1 MTGTQSRV
9 SFRRRISLAT
19 FPAHMSDHQPY
30 VPASQSPPELT
41 ARALL
46 LGVLLGLIFSASSVY
61 LALKIG
67 LTVSSSIPIAVLSIT
82 IFRAL
87 GRTSILE
94 NNIVQTTGSASDS
107 VAAGVVF
114 TIPAILLMGYDLEI
128 GRVAVLATAGGL
140 MGILMMIPLR
150 RALIVKEHD
159 TLIYPEGTACAEVLI
174 AGEERGLQA
183 KRVFQAFGV
192 GFVYKVLMGGLKLWP
207 DVPGKALGF
216 YPGAAVYTEASP
228 ELLGVGYI
236 IGPRIAGYLFAG
248 GCFAYLVLAP
258 AIKLVG
264 SGLNEPF
271 GFPAVK
277 LIRDMSPGELRSS
290 FVFYIG
296 AGAVASAGIIALARS
311 LPTIVSSFAA
321 SLKDLR
327 ESRLGQAATKLR
339 TEDDLP
345 ISVTIGGSLA
355 LAIALTLLPQVGVNL
370 LGAIL
375 IVIFG
380 FFFATVSSR
389 VCGQIGSS
397 ANPISGMTIA
407 ALLGTCLIFVAIGW
421 TGVDHRV
428 QAISIAAVVAVATAN
443 AGNTSQD
450 LKTGF
455 LVGSTPRR
463 QQIAIL
469 VGALGSALVVG
480 WTLTL
485 LNRAYT
491 YPIPEAHPAF
501 SPAALAP
508 AGGGKR
514 AAVEVLPQT
523 MAGFRIAASDA
534 VEPGSYHVV
543 RVYVVTEGVAAG
555 KYLMDPTTRELR
567 YVLDPGIGGRIHE
580 FGGRVIPRLDSPKAT
595 IMALVTDGI
604 LTHKLPWALVLL
616 GVFITIAIE
625 LMGVQALPVAVGVYL
640 PISTSS
646 AMFVGGVVRWLI
658 ERRAQ
663 AAHQSIAE
671 VESGPGVLF
680 SSGLI
685 AGGAIGGI
693 VLAAIAGALGSAD
706 ALAERV
712 PVFHALGGL
721 SRSNLLAFGLF
732 GLLGALLYRIALRKQ

>member
-1 MTGTQSRV
+1 MADHEPY
-9 SFRRRISLAT
+9 IPAT
-19 FPAHMSDHQPY
+19 HFPA
-30 VPASQSPPELT
+30 ELT
-41 ARALL
+41 PRALI
-46 LGVLLGLIFSASSVY
+46 LGVVLGLIFSASSVY

-128 GRVAVLATAGGL
+128 GRVAMLATVGGL
-140 MGILMMIPLR
+140 MGVLMMIPLR

-192 GFVYKVLMGGLKLWP
+192 GFVYKFLQAGLKVWP

-216 YPGAAVYTEASP
+216 YPGAAVFTETSP

-264 SGLNEPF
+264 SGLTEPF

-277 LIRDMSPGELRSS
+277 LIRDMSPGDLRSS

-311 LPTIVSSFAA
+311 LPTIMSSFAS

-327 ESRLGQAATKLR
+327 GAGLSQTMTRPR

-345 ISVTIGGSLA
+345 ISLTVGGSIA
-355 LAIALTLLPQVGVNL
+355 LAIVLTLLPQLGVNL
-370 LGAIL
+370 LGAVL

-389 VCGQIGSS
+389 ICGQIGSS

-469 VGALGSALVVG
+469 VGALASALAVG

-491 YPIPEAHPAF
+491 YPVPETHAAF
-501 SPAALAP
+501 TTQSLTPPPGGRAP
-508 AGGGKR
+508 
-514 AAVEVLPQT
+514 VEVLPAT
-523 MAGFRIAASDA
+523 LSGFRIAGGDSVDQAT
-534 VEPGSYHVV
+534 YQVV
-543 RVYVVTEGVAAG
+543 RVYVVTQGVAAG
-555 KYLMDPTTRELR
+555 KYLMDPATRQLR
-567 YVLDPGIGGRIHE
+567 YVLDPGIGGRIRDYP
-580 FGGRVIPRLDSPKAT
+580 GRLIPRLHSPKPT
-595 IMALVTDGI
+595 IMAP
-604 LTHKLPWALVLL
+604 LTPRTLTPQPPPAPAVLGGFL
-616 GVFITIAIE
+616 TNA
-625 LMGVQALPVAVGVYL
+625 P
-640 PISTSS
+640 PP
-646 AMFVGGVVRWLI
+646 VGGR
-658 ERRAQ
+658 
-663 AAHQSIAE
+663 
-671 VESGPGVLF
+671 GPP
-680 SSGLI
+680 
-685 AGGAIGGI
+685 GA
-693 VLAAIAGALGSAD
+693 
-706 ALAERV
+706 
-712 PVFHALGGL
+712 
-721 SRSNLLAFGLF
+721 
-732 GLLGALLYRIALRKQ
+732 

>member
-1 MTGTQSRV
+1 MTS
-9 SFRRRISLAT
+9 
-19 FPAHMSDHQPY
+19 HQPY
-30 VPASQSPPELT
+30 VPASQTLPELT
-41 ARALL
+41 PRALI
-46 LGVLLGLIFSASSVY
+46 LGVFLGLIFSASSVY

-128 GRVAVLATAGGL
+128 GRVAILAAAGGL

-192 GFVYKVLMGGLKLWP
+192 GFVYKFLMGGLKLWR

-216 YPGAAVYTEASP
+216 YPGAAVSTEISP

-264 SGLNEPF
+264 SGLTEPF

-290 FVFYIG
+290 FIFYIG

-311 LPTIVSSFAA
+311 LPTIVSSFAS

-327 ESRLGQAATKLR
+327 ESRLGQAVTKLR

-345 ISVTIGGSLA
+345 ISVTIGGSIVLA
-355 LAIALTLLPQVGVNL
+355 VVLTLLPQVGVNL

-407 ALLGTCLIFVAIGW
+407 ALLGTCLLFVAIGW

-463 QQIAIL
+463 QQLAIL
-469 VGALGSALVVG
+469 VGTIGSALVIG

-491 YPIPEAHPAF
+491 YPVPESHPAF
-501 SPAALAP
+501 TAQALAP
-508 AGGGKR
+508 SQGGR
-514 AAVEVLPQT
+514 AAVEVRPET
-523 MAGFRIAASDA
+523 MSAFRIAGSDSVDRA
-534 VEPGSYHVV
+534 TYQVV
-543 RVYVVTEGVAAG
+543 RVYVITEGVAAG
-555 KYLMDPTTRELR
+555 KYLMDPATRELR

-580 FGGRVIPRLDSPKAT
+580 FAGRAIPRLDSPKAT

-604 LTHKLPWALVLL
+604 LTRKLPWALVLL

-658 ERRAQ
+658 ERRAK
-663 AAHQSIAE
+663 AAQQSIAE
-671 VESGPGVLF
+671 IESGPGVLF

-685 AGGAIGGI
+685 AGGAICGI
-693 VLAAIAGALGSAD
+693 VLAAIAGVLGSAD
-706 ALAERV
+706 ALAEKV
-712 PVFHALGGL
+712 PLFHALGPIAA
-721 SRSNLLAFGLF
+721 SNLLAFALF
-732 GLLGALLYRIALRKQ
+732 AVLGATLYRVGSQKS

>member
-1 MTGTQSRV
+1 M
-9 SFRRRISLAT
+9 
-19 FPAHMSDHQPY
+19 PAHEPY
-30 VPASQSPPELT
+30 IPATHFPSELT
-41 ARALL
+41 LRALV
-46 LGVLLGLIFSASSVY
+46 LGVVLGLIFSASSVY

-114 TIPAILLMGYDLEI
+114 TIPAILLMGYDLDI
-128 GRVAVLATAGGL
+128 GRVAILATVGGL
-140 MGILMMIPLR
+140 IGILMMIPLR

-159 TLIYPEGTACAEVLI
+159 TLVYPEGTACAEVLI

-192 GFVYKVLMGGLKLWP
+192 GFLYKFLQAGLKFWP
-207 DVPGKALGF
+207 DVPGKTLAF
-216 YPGAAVYTEASP
+216 YPGAAVYTETSP

-236 IGPRIAGYLFAG
+236 IGPQIAGYLFAG

-264 SGLNEPF
+264 SGLAEPF

-277 LIRDMSPGELRSS
+277 LIRDMSPAEIRAS

-311 LPTIVSSFAA
+311 LPTIVSSFSS

-327 ESRLGQAATKLR
+327 ESRIGHTITRLR

-345 ISVTIGGSLA
+345 ISLTVGGAVA
-355 LAIALTLLPQVGVNL
+355 LAIVLAVLPQVGVNL

-375 IVIFG
+375 IVVFG

-389 VCGQIGSS
+389 ITGQIGSS

-469 VGALGSALVVG
+469 VGALGSAVVVG

-491 YPIPEAHPAF
+491 YPVPEAHPAF
-501 SPAALAP
+501 SARALAP
-508 AGGGKR
+508 SATAGGGKER
-514 AAVEVLPQT
+514 APVEIRPET
-523 MAGFRIAASDA
+523 MSGFRIAGTDSVDRAT
-534 VEPGSYHVV
+534 YQVV
-543 RVYVVTEGVAAG
+543 RVYVITEGVAAG
-555 KYLMDPTTRELR
+555 KYLMDPGTHELR
-567 YVLDPGIGGRIHE
+567 YVLDPGIGGRIHDYR
-580 FGGRVIPRLDSPKAT
+580 GKTIPRLDSPKAT
-595 IMALVTDGI
+595 IMALITDGI
-604 LTHKLPWALVLL
+604 LTHKLPWVLVLL
-616 GVFITIAIE
+616 GVFTTIAIE

-646 AMFVGGVVRWLI
+646 AMFAGGVVRWLI
-658 ERRAQ
+658 ERRARARQ
-663 AAHQSIAE
+663 QSIAE

-685 AGGAIGGI
+685 AGGAICGI
-693 VLAAIAGALGSAD
+693 VLAAIAGVLGSAD
-706 ALAERV
+706 ALAEKI
-712 PVFHALGGL
+712 PLFHALGGL
-721 SRSNLLAFGLF
+721 SSST
-732 GLLGALLYRIALRKQ
+732 LLGFALFAALAVLLYRIGLKSA

>member
-1 MTGTQSRV
+1 M
-9 SFRRRISLAT
+9 
-19 FPAHMSDHQPY
+19 PDHQPY

-46 LGVLLGLIFSASSVY
+46 LGVVLGLIFSASSVY

-114 TIPAILLMGYDLEI
+114 TIPAILLMGYDLDI
-128 GRVAVLATAGGL
+128 GRVAVLATVGGL
-140 MGILMMIPLR
+140 MGVLMMIPLR

-159 TLIYPEGTACAEVLI
+159 TLVYPEGTACAEVLI
-174 AGEERGLQA
+174 AGEERGLHA

-192 GFVYKVLMGGLKLWP
+192 GFVYKFLQVGLKIWR
-207 DVPGKALGF
+207 DVPGSALGF
-216 YPGAAVYTEASP
+216 YPGAAISTESSP
-228 ELLGVGYI
+228 ELMGVGYI

-264 SGLNEPF
+264 SGLTEPF

-277 LIRDMSPGELRSS
+277 LIRDMDPGEIRSS

-296 AGAVASAGIIALARS
+296 AGAVASAGIIALLRS
-311 LPTIVSSFAA
+311 LPTIVSSFAS

-327 ESRLGQAATKLR
+327 DSRLGQAVTRLR

-345 ISVTIGGSLA
+345 ISLTVGGSVA
-355 LAIALTLLPQVGVNL
+355 LAIVLAFLPQVGVNL
-370 LGAIL
+370 LGAAL

-389 VCGQIGSS
+389 ITGQIGSS

-407 ALLGTCLIFVAIGW
+407 ALLGTCLIFVLIGW

-428 QAISIAAVVAVATAN
+428 QAISIAAVVAVAIAN

-485 LNRAYT
+485 LNGAYT
-491 YPIPEAHPAF
+491 YPVPETHPAF
-501 SPAALAP
+501 SAQALA
-508 AGGGKR
+508 ASSVGR
-514 AAVEVLPQT
+514 APVEVRPET
-523 MAGFRIAASDA
+523 MSGFRIAGSDSIDRA
-534 VEPGSYHVV
+534 TYQVV
-543 RVYVVTEGVAAG
+543 RVYVITEGVAAG
-555 KYLMDPTTRELR
+555 KYLMDPASHGLR
-567 YVLDPGIGGRIHE
+567 YVLDPGIGGRIHAYL
-580 FGGRVIPRLDSPKAT
+580 GKSIPRLDSPKAT
-595 IMALVTDGI
+595 IMALIADGI
-604 LTHKLPWALVLL
+604 LTHKLPWMLVLL
-616 GVFITIAIE
+616 GVFVTIAIE

-646 AMFVGGVVRWLI
+646 AMFAGGVIRWLI
-658 ERRAQ
+658 ERRAHARQ
-663 AAHQSIAE
+663 QSIAQ

-693 VLAAIAGALGSAD
+693 VLAAFAGAFGSAD
-706 ALAERV
+706 ALADKL
-712 PVFHALGGL
+712 PLFHAMGSLAQSSTLAYVLFAALGV
-721 SRSNLLAFGLF
+721 
-732 GLLGALLYRIALRKQ
+732 LLYRIAVRSE

>member
-1 MTGTQSRV
+1 MTS
-9 SFRRRISLAT
+9 
-19 FPAHMSDHQPY
+19 HQPY
-30 VPASQSPPELT
+30 VPASQSLPELT
-41 ARALL
+41 PRALI

-114 TIPAILLMGYDLEI
+114 TVPAILLMGYDLDI
-128 GRVAVLATAGGL
+128 GRVAILATAGGL

-150 RALIVKEHD
+150 RALIVKEHG

-192 GFVYKVLMGGLKLWP
+192 GFLYKFLMGGLKLWR

-216 YPGAAVYTEASP
+216 YPGAAVSTEISP

-264 SGLNEPF
+264 SGLSEPF
-271 GFPAVK
+271 GFPPVK
-277 LIRDMSPGELRSS
+277 LIRDMSPGEIRSS
-290 FVFYIG
+290 FIFYIG

-327 ESRLGQAATKLR
+327 ESRLGQAVTKLR

-345 ISVTIGGSLA
+345 ISVTIGGSIA
-355 LAIALTLLPQVGVNL
+355 LAIVLTLLPQVGVNL

-407 ALLGTCLIFVAIGW
+407 ALLGTCLLFVLIGW

-455 LVGSTPRR
+455 LVGATPRR

-469 VGALGSALVVG
+469 VGAIGSALVVG

-491 YPIPEAHPAF
+491 YPVPEVHPAF
-501 SPAALAP
+501 SAQALAP
-508 AGGGKR
+508 SQQGR
-514 AAVEVLPQT
+514 AAVEVRSET
-523 MAGFRIAASDA
+523 MSGFRIAGSDSIDRA
-534 VEPGSYHVV
+534 AYQVV

-555 KYLMDPTTRELR
+555 KYLMDPATHELR

-580 FGGRVIPRLDSPKAT
+580 FAGRAIPRLDSPKAT

-646 AMFVGGVVRWLI
+646 AMFVGGLVRWLI
-658 ERRAQ
+658 ERRAK
-663 AAHQSIAE
+663 AAQQSIAE

-685 AGGAIGGI
+685 AGGAICGI
-693 VLAAIAGALGSAD
+693 VLAAIAGVFGSAD
-706 ALAERV
+706 ALAEKL
-712 PVFHALGGL
+712 PLFHALGAIAN
-721 SRSNLLAFGLF
+721 SNLLAFALF
-732 GLLGALLYRIALRKQ
+732 ALLGTALYRVASQKS

>member
-1 MTGTQSRV
+1 MADHEPY
-9 SFRRRISLAT
+9 IPAT
-19 FPAHMSDHQPY
+19 HFPA
-30 VPASQSPPELT
+30 ELT
-41 ARALL
+41 PRALI

-114 TIPAILLMGYDLEI
+114 TIPAILLMGYDLDI
-128 GRVAVLATAGGL
+128 SRVAILATAGGL

-192 GFVYKVLMGGLKLWP
+192 GFVYKFLMGGLKLWP
-207 DVPGKALGF
+207 DVPGKALAF
-216 YPGAAVYTEASP
+216 YPGAAISTEISP

-264 SGLNEPF
+264 SGLAEPF

-277 LIRDMSPGELRSS
+277 LIRDMSPSEIRAS

-311 LPTIVSSFAA
+311 LPTIASSFA
-321 SLKDLR
+321 SSWKELR
-327 ESRLGQAATKLR
+327 ASRLGQAVTRLR
-339 TEDDLP
+339 TEHDLP
-345 ISVTIGGSLA
+345 ISLTVGGSIA
-355 LAIALTLLPQVGVNL
+355 LAIVLTLLPQLGVNL
-370 LGAIL
+370 LGAVL

-389 VCGQIGSS
+389 ICGQIGSS

-455 LVGSTPRR
+455 LVGSTPRK

-469 VGALGSALVVG
+469 IGARVHEY
-480 WTLTL
+480 
-485 LNRAYT
+485 R
-491 YPIPEAHPAF
+491 
-501 SPAALAP
+501 
-508 AGGGKR
+508 GK
-514 AAVEVLPQT
+514 T
-523 MAGFRIAASDA
+523 
-534 VEPGSYHVV
+534 
-543 RVYVVTEGVAAG
+543 
-555 KYLMDPTTRELR
+555 
-567 YVLDPGIGGRIHE
+567 
-580 FGGRVIPRLDSPKAT
+580 IPRLDSPKAT
-595 IMALVTDGI
+595 IMALITDGI
-604 LTHKLPWALVLL
+604 LTHKLPWVLVLL

-646 AMFVGGVVRWLI
+646 AMFAGGVVRWLI

-663 AAHQSIAE
+663 ARQQSLAQ

-685 AGGAIGGI
+685 AGGAICGI
-693 VLAAIAGALGSAD
+693 VLAAIAGVLGSAD

-712 PVFHALGGL
+712 PVFTALG
-721 SRSNLLAFGLF
+721 NLPHSIGLAFGLF
-732 GLLGALLYRIALRKQ
+732 GLLGALLYWIGLREQ

>member
-1 MTGTQSRV
+1 M
-9 SFRRRISLAT
+9 
-19 FPAHMSDHQPY
+19 PDHQPY
-30 VPASQSPPELT
+30 VPAGETRPELT
-41 ARALL
+41 ARGLAV
-46 LGVLLGLIFSASSVY
+46 GVLLGLIFSASSVY

-67 LTVSSSIPIAVLSIT
+67 LTVSSSIPIAVLSIA

-87 GRTSILE
+87 GRPSILE

-114 TIPAILLMGYDLEI
+114 TIPAILLMGYDLDI
-128 GRVAVLATAGGL
+128 SRVAVLATVGGL
-140 MGILMMIPLR
+140 MGVLMMIPLR
-150 RALIVKEHD
+150 RALIVKEHG
-159 TLIYPEGTACAEVLI
+159 TLVYPEGTACAEVLI
-174 AGEERGLQA
+174 AGEERGLHA
-183 KRVFQAFGV
+183 KRVFQAFGL
-192 GFVYKVLMGGLKLWP
+192 GFLYKFLMGGLKLWP
-207 DVPGKALGF
+207 DVPGAEFRF
-216 YPGAAVYTEASP
+216 YPGAAVSAEISP

-264 SGLNEPF
+264 SGLSEPF

-277 LIRDMSPGELRSS
+277 LIRDMSPGEIRSS

-296 AGAVASAGIIALARS
+296 AGAVASAGILALARS
-311 LPTIVSSFAA
+311 LPTIASSFA
-321 SLKDLR
+321 SSIRDLR
-327 ESRLGQAATKLR
+327 DSRLGQAVTRLR
-339 TEDDLP
+339 TDDDLP
-345 ISVTIGGSLA
+345 ISLTVGGSVV
-355 LAIALTLLPQVGVNL
+355 LAIVLALLPQVGVNL

-375 IVIFG
+375 IVVFG

-389 VCGQIGSS
+389 ICGQIGSS

-407 ALLGTCLIFVAIGW
+407 ALLGTCLIFVLIGW
-421 TGVDHRV
+421 TGADHRV

-485 LNRAYT
+485 LNRSYT
-491 YPIPEAHPAF
+491 YPVPETHPPF
-501 SPAALAP
+501 TAAAMVADRSGRAP
-508 AGGGKR
+508 
-514 AAVEVLPQT
+514 VEVLPDS
-523 MAGFRIAASDA
+523 MAGFRIGGGDSVDSRA
-534 VEPGSYHVV
+534 YRVV
-543 RVYVVTEGVAAG
+543 RVYVLTEGVAAG
-555 KYLMDPTTRELR
+555 KYLMDPATRELR
-567 YVLDPGIGGRIHE
+567 YVLDPGIGGRIHDYR
-580 FGGRVIPRLDSPKAT
+580 GRIIPRLDSPKAT
-595 IMALVTDGI
+595 IMALIADGI

-663 AAHQSIAE
+663 ARQLSIAE

-680 SSGLI
+680 ASGLI
-685 AGGAIGGI
+685 AGGAICGI
-693 VLAAIAGALGSAD
+693 VLAAVAGVFGSAD
-706 ALAERV
+706 ALAEHL
-712 PVFHALGGL
+712 PVFRALGGL
-721 SRSNLLAFGLF
+721 AGSNLVALLLF
-732 GLLGALLYRIALRKQ
+732 VALGATLYRVATRKS